1 MCCLRASPP
10 PRPSD
15 GPPRAAPADLSIFQI
30 AFTSHMNN
38 SIFFYVILGCVERKR
53 ERDRQRGREN
63 IFDCYGILFYFLLS
77 PDYCKAR
84 MKQLLKSLV
93 FIWTFAS
100 CSDRSVGLMCG
111 RWYPQHLPP
120 APHLGGIN
128 LDAVCRT
135 SIVKISASQR
145 FFIQRKYQKVNLHGD
160 LW

>member
-1 MCCLRASPP
+1 MLSPSLASSSALRRTSEGSSSGPVDI
-10 PRPSD
+10 SD
-15 GPPRAAPADLSIFQI
+15 RFYKPHEQFDI
-30 AFTSHMNN
+30 
-38 SIFFYVILGCVERKR
+38 FYVILGCVERKR